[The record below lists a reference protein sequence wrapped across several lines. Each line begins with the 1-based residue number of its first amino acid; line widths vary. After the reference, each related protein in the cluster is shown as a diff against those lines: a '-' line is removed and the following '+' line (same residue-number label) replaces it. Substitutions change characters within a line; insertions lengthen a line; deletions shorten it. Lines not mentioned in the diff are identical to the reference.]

1 MANEARLEWIP
12 RPGRKAGKLGGNP
25 FHKGLYD
32 KAIKFRLVL
41 NTANLPA
48 LPATYNVEQAVGVTD
63 TNMDGNDTYGDC
75 VEAMSAH
82 MERVFQKVQTG
93 IEPTFPTQAIVA
105 QYLAE
110 SGGDNGLDILSHMT
124 FWRDTG
130 LLLDGVHR
138 DQIDEFV
145 TLDLANDKELLYCI
159 FLLDGAAC
167 GLQVPQSAID
177 QFNNGQPWDIVPDD
191 GGNQGG
197 HGVAMLAFDGA
208 YYYCLTWG
216 ALQAMTPAF
225 YHKYFD
231 AAIGVVDS
239 KDKWVNPATD
249 PINVPALEH
258 YAQEITGG
266 GTMTTKT
273 FAGTLMDVSVTPA
286 VPVPNQP
293 VSIPMTNPD
302 KSAGPTLSATTGA
315 DGSYSVQQDLPDGTG
330 YQAAMVFAGV
340 QIGNDIY
347 DPTNSPVVTFD
358 VGPTPPPP
366 PPAPVHH
373 QTAGTLTVT

>member
-1 MANEARLEWIP
+1 VKLRLI
-12 RPGRKAGKLGGNP
+12 
-25 FHKGLYD
+25 
-32 KAIKFRLVL
+32 L
-41 NTANLPA
+41 NTANLPT
-48 LPATYNVEQAVGVTD
+48 LPAAYNVQKALGVSD
-63 TNMDGNDTYGDC
+63 SYMDGNDTYGDC

-82 MERVFQKVQTG
+82 MERCFQKVQTG
-93 IEPTFPTQAIVA
+93 TVPNFPTQAIVK
-105 QYLAE
+105 QYLQE

-177 QFNNGQPWDIVPDD
+177 QFNNGQPWDVVPNG

-208 YYYCLTWG
+208 YYFCMTWG
-216 ALQAMTPAF
+216 ELQPMTPAF

-239 KDKWVNPATD
+239 KDKWANPATD
-249 PINVPALEH
+249 PINVPALEQ
-258 YAQEITGG
+258 YAAEITGG
-266 GTMTTKT
+266 GNMTTKT
-273 FAGTLMDVSVTPA
+273 FSGSLMDLSVIPN

-293 VSIPMTNPD
+293 IGIQVVNPD
-302 KSAGPTLSATTGA
+302 GSAGPLLSATTGA
-315 DGSYSVQQDLPDGTG
+315 DGGYSVSQDLPDGTG
-330 YQAAMVFAGV
+330 YKAAAAFGGV
-340 QIGNDIY
+340 TNGNDVY
-347 DPTNSPVVTFD
+347 DSSVSPMVTFD
-358 VGPTPPPP
+358 VGPMPPPP
-366 PPAPVHH
+366 PPPVVHH
-373 QTAGTLTVT
+373 QTGLTLTVS